1 MEKKIIS
8 LQLSSKEI
16 LDKSFLGSTPGY
28 NALDVD
34 EYLDQIIRDY
44 KVVEANYLFQK
55 KYVDELIN
63 EINTLKKNLENLQI
77 ENKSLKT
84 KLHGISD
91 ISKANSTNID
101 LIKRISALEK
111 TLWKLGVNP
120 TNIK

>member
-8 LQLSSKEI
+8 LQLNSNDI
-16 LDKSFLGSTPGY
+16 LNKYFQGSTPGY

-44 KVVEANYLFQK
+44 ETVESNYLFQK
-55 KYVDELIN
+55 KYVDELLS
-63 EINTLKKNLENLQI
+63 EILTLKKTIEGLEI

-84 KLHGISD
+84 KLSGISD
-91 ISKANSTNID
+91 ISKVNSTNID
-101 LIKRISALEK
+101 LLKRINALEK